1 MCCPIGPIRM
11 PVDQDRRRATF
22 ERLDRQLTKLSAKPI
37 PENVH
42 RFRTY
47 GRRLEAL
54 LEQLVPEPSRND
66 RKLLK
71 MLARLRKKAGCIRD
85 LDVQVAAL
93 RNLRIPQ
100 EPARKSQLL
109 RSMTEDRGKRERK
122 LAKALD
128 NDTLRELRKRLKR
141 ATKTKIPG
149 QADPL
154 AMAVDLLAKLGQG
167 DAPPTEKVLHQF
179 RIVGKRA
186 RYLAELA
193 GPDPKAERLIEQ
205 LKHMQDVLGDWHDW
219 LKLTERAQRLFG
231 ATEDSPLLSALRNV
245 TRAKFRQATLALTE
259 MRAAMA
265 GRKPVSPETTEPR
278 RAAGHASS
286 SVA

>member
-1 MCCPIGPIRM
+1 M
-11 PVDQDRRRATF
+11 PVDQDRRRAAF
-22 ERLDRQLTKLSAKPI
+22 QRLDRQLTKLSASPI
-37 PENVH
+37 AENVH

-54 LEQLVPEPSRND
+54 LDQLVPEPRRND
-66 RKLLK
+66 EKLLR
-71 MLARLRKKAGCIRD
+71 MLARLRKKAGKIRD
-85 LDVQVAAL
+85 LDVQLAAL

-100 EPARKSQLL
+100 EPARKSQLM
-109 RSMTEDRGKRERK
+109 RSMSEDRGKRERK

-128 NDTLRELRKRLKR
+128 AETLRELRKRLKR
-141 ATKTKIPG
+141 ASKTEIPA

-154 AMAVDLLAKLGQG
+154 AMAVRQLNKLGRE
-167 DAPPTEKVLHQF
+167 DTPPTEKVLHQY

-193 GPDPKAERLIEQ
+193 GPDPKAEQLVDQ

-219 LKLTERAQRLFG
+219 LKLTERAQQLFG
-231 ATEDSPLLSALRNV
+231 AAEDSALLSALRNV

-259 MRAAMA
+259 MRASMA
-265 GRKPVSPETTEPR
+265 GRKPVSPQAAEPR
-278 RAAGHASS
+278 RLASTSS